1 MKRKISALIS
11 IFFLISI
18 ICVTF
23 ISRPSESN
31 YIRQDDIKYPNL
43 ATSLE
48 EAENIVITDMFRKAT
63 ISGYGL
69 VIFEDSLSIKN
80 FNNNPINSILVGIP
94 VAHSEDLIFFE
105 ATGISEN
112 TLFTERLNMIMKE
125 YEMFAIYFESPLLPQ
140 QTKSIKFMHQ
150 YKNLLS
156 YALLDKQYI
165 SYSGLVYPILPYRAE
180 GSIITIFH
188 LPQTSDDLEG
198 GWGLER
204 GEPDWIIRYDI
215 GLLYDQIEGLV
226 LTPFMEN
233 LNELKEINFS
243 FSYGEISKMEVKK
256 TNREIFISPWGI
268 IRVNEELTIEN
279 LGLLVKSSIILNVPY
294 NAKEIYVSD
303 DIGEILGVGII
314 LSENSKSKQV
324 TIDLSIN
331 RVRMLPNSMYRFKIR
346 YFLPFEDYTSINW
359 FQESIKIDLYS
370 TFYEYLGNQQ
380 SIKIIIDGCF
390 SVDYITEVPEAIN
403 RADGT
408 TTLVYT
414 SNTVSPE
421 ERRIIQFTFTIDY
434 FDLLLRPILIILII
448 SLIAS
453 VYVLT
458 IKTRKKD
465 YGLPVL
471 KREFIPLS
479 EIREFCAL
487 YEEKNALILEIR
499 QTEEDAKRKKIA
511 KRNLKN
517 ILNKNTS
524 KIDEIQKEIIPFK
537 KNLME
542 PGRVFENIVKRLDIL
557 EAERFSIKD
566 SLNLLESRYKRGRL
580 PSRAAYRKLSD
591 DFKKKRKKID
601 RSIDKYLQQ
610 LRSYLI

>member
-1 MKRKISALIS
+1 MKRKISVLFS
-11 IFFLISI
+11 ILFLISI
-18 ICVTF
+18 ICVSF
-23 ISRPSESN
+23 ISRPSESLYN
-31 YIRQDDIKYPNL
+31 SHDDIKHPNL

-48 EAENIVITDMFRKAT
+48 EAENIVITDMFRNVT

-80 FNNNPINSILVGIP
+80 SNSNPINSILVGIP
-94 VAHSEDLIFFE
+94 LAYSEDIIFLE
-105 ATGISEN
+105 ATGISKN
-112 TLFTERLNMIMKE
+112 TLLTERLNMIMKD
-125 YEMFAIYFESPLLPQ
+125 YEMYAIYFDSPLLPH
-140 QTKSIKFMHQ
+140 QTKSINFIHQ

-156 YALLDKQYI
+156 YQQLNTQYI
-165 SYSGLVYPILPYRAE
+165 YFTGLVYPVLPYRSEGEINAHFYVPE
-180 GSIITIFH
+180 GSNDIA
-188 LPQTSDDLEG
+188 G
-198 GWGLER
+198 GWGIEYAEEKFVLYGIAGVEQQIGESSLE
-204 GEPDWIIRYDI
+204 
-215 GLLYDQIEGLV
+215 
-226 LTPFMEN
+226 PFLEN
-233 LNELKEINFS
+233 LNDLKLITITFS
-243 FSYGEISKMEVKK
+243 HEQISKMEVKE

-279 LGLLVKSSIILNVPY
+279 LGLLATSSIILNVPY

-303 DIGEILGVGII
+303 DIGEILGVGIR
-314 LSENSKSKQV
+314 LSGNSKSKQV
-324 TIDLSIN
+324 LIDLSVN

-380 SIKIIIDGCF
+380 SIKIIIDGCL
-390 SVDYITEVPEAIN
+390 SVDYITEDPEAIN

-408 TTLVYT
+408 TTLFYS

-465 YGLPVL
+465 YGIPIL

-479 EIREFCAL
+479 EIREYCAL

-511 KRNLKN
+511 KKNLKN

-524 KIDEIQKEIIPFK
+524 KIDEIQKEILPFK
-537 KNLME
+537 RILIE
-542 PGRVFENIVKRLDIL
+542 PGRVFENIVKRLDVL

>member
-1 MKRKISALIS
+1 MKRKIFASIS
-11 IFFLISI
+11 IFFLISV

-23 ISRPSESN
+23 ISKPSESPYN
-31 YIRQDDIKYPNL
+31 RQDNIKHPNL

-48 EAENIVITDMFRKAT
+48 EAENIVITDMFRNVS

-80 FNNNPINSILVGIP
+80 SNSNPINSILVGIP
-94 VAHSEDLIFFE
+94 LAYSEDIIFLE
-105 ATGISEN
+105 ATGISKN
-112 TLFTERLNMIMKE
+112 TLFIERLNMIMKE
-125 YEMFAIYFESPLLPQ
+125 YEMYAIYFDSPILPH
-140 QTKSIKFMHQ
+140 QTKSISFIHQ

-156 YALLDKQYI
+156 YQQLNIQYI
-165 SYSGLVYPILPYRAE
+165 KFTGFVYPILPYRLDGEINAQFFVPE
-180 GSIITIFH
+180 GSDELT
-188 LPQTSDDLEG
+188 G
-198 GWGLER
+198 GWGLEFTEENFVLYGIATVKELI
-204 GEPDWIIRYDI
+204 GESI
-215 GLLYDQIEGLV
+215 LE
-226 LTPFMEN
+226 PFLEN
-233 LNELKEINFS
+233 LNDLKTIDIS
-243 FSYGEISKMEVKK
+243 FSNERISKMEVKE
-256 TNREIFISPWGI
+256 TNREIFVSPWGI

-279 LGLLVKSSIILNVPY
+279 LGLIATSSIILNVPH

-303 DIGEILGVGII
+303 DLGEILGVGIS
-314 LSENSKSKQV
+314 LSKSSTSKQV
-324 TIDLSIN
+324 TIDLSVN
-331 RVRMLPNSMYRFKIR
+331 RVKMLPNSMYRFKIR

-359 FQESIKIDLYS
+359 FQESIKVDLYS
-370 TFYEYLGNQQ
+370 TFYEFLANQQ
-380 SIKIIIDGCF
+380 SIKIIIDGCL
-390 SVDYITEVPEAIN
+390 SVDYITDVPEAIN
-403 RADGT
+403 RVDGT

-421 ERRIIQFTFTIDY
+421 ERRIVQLTFTIDF

-465 YGLPVL
+465 YDIPIL

-511 KRNLKN
+511 KKNLKN

-537 KNLME
+537 RILME
-542 PGRVFENIVKRLDIL
+542 PGRVFENIVKRLDVL

-580 PSRAAYRKLSD
+580 PSRAAFRKLSD
-591 DFKKKRKKID
+591 DFMKKRKKID